1 MKISQIR
8 ALLSIVLM
16 IWLAGMAGN
25 IRQSNN
31 ITFCIMFNRIL
42 VSFKISIFFIFLNFN
57 SKDSCCCPA
66 HFLENTCGCNFFN
79 CNCDTS
85 PDGYCIY
92 SDLGGKCIADNC
104 EKACE
109 STFLDERFCKN
120 KTKVISSKIYF
131 ISYEIKNSLIKHCLF
146 FLLAQNNHGG
156 KE

>member
-1 MKISQIR
+1 
-8 ALLSIVLM
+8 
-16 IWLAGMAGN
+16 
-25 IRQSNN
+25 
-31 ITFCIMFNRIL
+31 MFI
-42 VSFKISIFFIFLNFN
+42 VSFTISIFCIFLNFN

-120 KTKVISSKIYF
+120 KTKVISYKIYF

-146 FLLAQNNHGG
+146 FLQLRTSTGEKNKPIEIFLSLDNNEDGFISK
-156 KE
+156 KEFFNSSDYVFSKQHVW